1 MLEEKLNI
9 TFQHDRT
16 SSFVENEVTTFMN
29 RQFPEHYFGLEGTN
43 SCSLLPLVLRPL
55 RIFFCAACW
64 KCKIYFPPT
73 PGTNRLEGSNKNECK
88 TWTNFIAKYLAK
100 FHYLLYTRGK
110 GNSLIR
116 TLQWHAF
123 SFCVCKYTYLPMS
136 LCNRSN
142 TRVNISHIILIC
154 PEDDDALFL

>member
-9 TFQHDRT
+9 AFQHDMT
-16 SSFVENEVTTFMN
+16 SSYVEDEVTTFMN
-29 RQFPEHYFGLEGTN
+29 RQFPERYFGLEGTN
-43 SCSLLPLVLRPL
+43 SCSLLPLVLSPP
-55 RIFFCAACW
+55 RIFFCAAWW

-73 PGTNRLEGSNKNECK
+73 PGTHRLEGSNKNNECK
-88 TWTNFIAKYLAK
+88 TWTNFIAKYVAK

-123 SFCVCKYTYLPMS
+123 NFCVSKCLPMS

-154 PEDDDALFL
+154 AEDDDAL